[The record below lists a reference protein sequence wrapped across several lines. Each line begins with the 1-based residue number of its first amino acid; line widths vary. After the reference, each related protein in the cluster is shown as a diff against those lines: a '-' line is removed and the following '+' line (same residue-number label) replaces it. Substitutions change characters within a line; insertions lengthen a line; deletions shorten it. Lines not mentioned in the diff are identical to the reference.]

1 MPARPSGAA
10 EPIRDEEV
18 ANLQECNLRHWVH
31 SHEEDTQDVRIYRPA
46 GYDFPLSR
54 GRVGVEFR
62 EGGELVDYEI
72 ARANGSEEFS
82 GR

>member
-1 MPARPSGAA
+1 
-10 EPIRDEEV
+10 
-18 ANLQECNLRHWVH
+18 
-31 SHEEDTQDVRIYRPA
+31 VRIYRPA